1 MFFNPLLT
9 ENLKDFIIGS
19 RIEFSYDKDGM
30 IQKILGQT
38 PEGAP
43 MSELN
48 FYYQDKKLVLVDVF
62 ARATGMFR
70 CMCPEDKICGN
81 FLYSWENGPRLRQ
94 FDGNLTVLKCDGDV
108 WRATLQKQFDYKNAR
123 LAAIRA
129 NGDTVSRSKYDP
141 LGRAEEETFFD
152 HKITLTYDKD
162 SHVTRVLTTENGD
175 VRSEHVAEYMDKRL
189 LRSFLVNNKKWSLD
203 EEYFYDDNPLGCIC
217 ICDSVKRLWF
227 MNGRLVCKMEA
238 PCVSGK
244 TYHVEIQKLLEMS
257 PDVLARHLP
266 PCFGGFFRSADGR
279 HARVIGRFN
288 EEIEINQEILLDNAG
303 KILAINN
310 EPSAPFQGYLDL
322 HHLFN
327 GSPENIMVNCLKN
340 NAHQAAMENVPC
352 PMASEED

>member
-19 RIEFSYDKDGM
+19 KVVFSYDKDAM
-30 IQKILGQT
+30 IQKIFGQT

-48 FYYQDKKLVLVDVF
+48 FYYQDKKLVLVDVY
-62 ARATGMFR
+62 ARSTGLFQ
-70 CMCPEDKICGN
+70 CLCPEDKICGN

-129 NGDTVSRSKYDP
+129 NGDTISHFKYDAF
-141 LGRAEEETFFD
+141 GRTEEVTYFG

-162 SHVTRVLTTENGD
+162 SHVTRVLATENSA
-175 VRSEHVAEYMDKRL
+175 VRSEHVAEYMEKRL
-189 LRSFLVNNKKWSLD
+189 LRSFLINNKKWSLD
-203 EEYFYDDNPLGCIC
+203 EEYFYDDNPLGSIC
-217 ICDSVKRLWF
+217 ICDSIKRLWF
-227 MNGRLVCKMEA
+227 INGQLVCKMEA

-244 TYHVEIQKLLEMS
+244 NYHVEIPKLLEKD
-257 PDVLARHLP
+257 PDVLAKYLP
-266 PCFGGFFRSADGR
+266 PCFGGFFRNGR
-279 HARVIGRFN
+279 QARVIGRFN
-288 EEIEINQEILLDNAG
+288 EEIEINQEIFLDKAG
-303 KILAINN
+303 KILSIHN
-310 EPSAPFQGYLDL
+310 EPSAPFQGFLDL
-322 HHLFN
+322 NHLFN
-327 GSPENIMVNCLKN
+327 GSPETIMVDCIKN
-340 NAHQAAMENVPC
+340 NAHHAAMENVPC